1 MPQLFINGTRKAV
14 LTFRDSMGLFWFD
27 RYKALAEAALN
38 LVLSILLVR
47 QYQTLGV
54 FIGTFLSTIL
64 TSVWVE
70 PFVLYRRR
78 LHLPVHRFYLR
89 YLFVCGLC
97 GSGMDCDRPGLR
109 TGRGKSAYRS
119 SHPAAT
125 LWCCP
130 ICCFYGIRQDER
142 METGVGAPAAH
153 RVGQAASGRNVMRQ
167 QMEEEQWDLCRLLD
181 AALHGR
187 PAEMLRRL
195 KNASHS

>member
-1 MPQLFINGTRKAV
+1 MTVVVIIIAEFFISGLRQMG
-14 LTFRDSMGLFWFD
+14 LQFREALGLFWHD

-89 YLFVCGLC
+89 YLLYAVCVGAVWIVTDLVCGLAE
-97 GSGMDCDRPGLR
+97 GSPLTVLLIRLPLCVVLPNLLFFMAYGR
-109 TGRGKSAYRS
+109 TKEWKRV
-119 SHPAAT
+119 
-125 LWCCP
+125 L
-130 ICCFYGIRQDER
+130 ER
-142 METGVGAPAAH
+142 
-153 RVGQAASGRNVMRQ
+153 
-167 QMEEEQWDLCRLLD
+167 
-181 AALHGR
+181 
-187 PAEMLRRL
+187 LRRIEWGRL
-195 KNASHS
+195 HRGGM

>member
-1 MPQLFINGTRKAV
+1 MILCINFFINGTRKAV

-64 TSVWVE
+64 SSVWVE

-89 YLFVCGLC
+89 DLLYAVCVGVVWIVTDLVCGLAE
-97 GSGMDCDRPGLR
+97 GSPLTVLLIRLPLCVVLPNLLFFMAYGRTKEWKRVLERLRHIEWGRLHRGGM
-109 TGRGKSAYRS
+109 
-119 SHPAAT
+119 
-125 LWCCP
+125 
-130 ICCFYGIRQDER
+130 
-142 METGVGAPAAH
+142 
-153 RVGQAASGRNVMRQ
+153 
-167 QMEEEQWDLCRLLD
+167 
-181 AALHGR
+181 
-187 PAEMLRRL
+187 
-195 KNASHS
+195 